1 MKFTGIVAID
11 RNCGMGYKNKLPWY
25 IPEDL
30 KLFKAR
36 TLNHPILMG
45 RKTYESI
52 GKPLPNRQNIVLTH
66 NWDYRQDGVIVI
78 HDLVELKKIRLI
90 DEEVFVI
97 GGAEIFNLLKDK
109 IERFWISEVKVEA
122 ETDVKFPINL
132 SESYYSREVMGKYQ
146 DFNLVLYERIKKS

>member
-11 RNCGMGYKNKLPWY
+11 RNCGMGYKNKLPWH

-30 KLFKAR
+30 KLFKKR

-52 GKPLPNRQNIVLTH
+52 GEPLPKRENIVLTR
-66 NWDYRQDGVIVI
+66 NWDYWQDGVIII
-78 HDLVELKKIRLI
+78 HDLAELKKIHLI

-97 GGAEIFNLLKDK
+97 GGAEIFSFLKDE
-109 IERFWISEVKVEA
+109 IERFWISEIKVEA
-122 ETDVKFPINL
+122 KTDVKFPIDL
-132 SESYYSREVMGKYQ
+132 SESYYSREVIGKYQ
-146 DFNLVLYERIKKS
+146 DFDLVLYERIKKS